1 MASPANAPTAAPL
14 LALSGIEKSFPGV
27 RALRGVDLELHT
39 GEVLALVGENGAG
52 KSTLIKVMAGVHSP
66 DAGRIALDGREVHF
80 SSPLAARRAGIAVI
94 HQELSLV
101 RPLAVRENIFLGQEE
116 TRAGFVR
123 RSEERRRAEA
133 LLARVGASLDP
144 DTRSRELTIAQQ
156 QAVEIAKALS
166 GSARVLIMD
175 EPSATLTPPEV
186 ERLFA
191 VMRELKGRGIGLVYV
206 SHRLDEI
213 FAVADRVM
221 VMRDGQHVATR
232 PVREVSR
239 PELIEMMAGRPLT
252 EEFPKRRVEIGG
264 DRLVVTGLRR
274 GRAVRDVSFAIRRGE
289 VLGLA
294 GLVGAGRT
302 EVARLLFGVDR
313 KEAGEIALDGKR
325 LRLRG
330 PRDAIR
336 SGICLLPED
345 RKAQGLVLGR
355 SAVENFGLPNL
366 RRFTR
371 LGLLSRRDEGSAF
384 ARWVEAVKIRLSGAR
399 QAVRNLSGGN
409 QQKVVLAKWL
419 ERNSEVLLFD
429 EPTRGIDVAAKYEI
443 YTLINE
449 LAAKGKAVLL
459 ISSELPEVLGM
470 SDRVLVMHEGRV
482 TGTIEEPARA
492 TQEQVLELAMG

>member
-1 MASPANAPTAAPL
+1 MASPANASAAAPL

-27 RALRGVDLELHT
+27 RALRGVDLELRG

-66 DAGRIALDGREVHF
+66 DAGRLALDGREVRF

-123 RSEERRRAEA
+123 QSEERRRAEA
-133 LLARVGASLDP
+133 LLAWVGASLDP

-264 DRLVVTGLRR
+264 ERLVVTGLRR

-313 KEAGEIALDGKR
+313 REAGEIALDGKR

-355 SAVENFGLPNL
+355 
-366 RRFTR
+366 
-371 LGLLSRRDEGSAF
+371 
-384 ARWVEAVKIRLSGAR
+384 
-399 QAVRNLSGGN
+399 
-409 QQKVVLAKWL
+409 
-419 ERNSEVLLFD
+419 
-429 EPTRGIDVAAKYEI
+429 
-443 YTLINE
+443 
-449 LAAKGKAVLL
+449 
-459 ISSELPEVLGM
+459 
-470 SDRVLVMHEGRV
+470 
-482 TGTIEEPARA
+482 
-492 TQEQVLELAMG
+492 